1 MSAWL
6 KEKNGKQ
13 WGTAMEKLHLA
24 FKGHDSS
31 IFPPWILCPHVNSS
45 TRLVWEAES
54 AAESGPTALL
64 SL

>member
-13 WGTAMEKLHLA
+13 WETATEKLHLV

-31 IFPPWILCPHVNSS
+31 IFPPWIICPHVKSS
-45 TRLVWEAES
+45 TGSVWEAES
-54 AAESGPTALL
+54 PAELGPTAPL